1 MTFEE
6 IKNIAELQ
14 IEVTPAV
21 EDAFYFLNGIENSV
35 SDINEA
41 QILCGQRLH
50 SVYSEEEAKDA
61 IKKAYMMID
70 NIKKYGIACAA
81 WA

>member
-6 IKNIAELQ
+6 IKNIPDLQ
-14 IEVTPAV
+14 IEVNPAI

-35 SDINEA
+35 SDISEA

-50 SVYSEEEAKDA
+50 SFYSEEEAKDA

>member
-41 QILCGQRLH
+41 QILCGQRLR

>member
-6 IKNIAELQ
+6 IKNIPDLQ
-14 IEVTPAV
+14 IEVNPAI

-35 SDINEA
+35 SDISEA

>member
-6 IKNIAELQ
+6 IKNIAALQ

-21 EDAFYFLNGIENSV
+21 EDAFYFLNGIENSE

>member
-21 EDAFYFLNGIENSV
+21 EDAFYFLNGIENSE

>member
-6 IKNIAELQ
+6 IKNIPDLQ
-14 IEVTPAV
+14 IEVNPAI